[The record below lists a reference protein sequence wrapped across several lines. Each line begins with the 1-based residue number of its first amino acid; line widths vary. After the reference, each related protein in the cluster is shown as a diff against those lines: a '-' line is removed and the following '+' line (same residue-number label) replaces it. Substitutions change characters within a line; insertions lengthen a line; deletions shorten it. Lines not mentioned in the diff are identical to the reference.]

1 MELPSDFMKIPSH
14 VNLTEEVL
22 TRHVREGRGH
32 RPAVH
37 HVDGSVTYEELEAL
51 TNRCGNALA
60 SLGVGVGDRFVTRLP
75 NSIEHLAI
83 LLGGMKLGAVPI
95 PTTVQFRAA
104 ELGHVFTNSGAKL
117 AVTNRELA
125 GELVQAGESGAW
137 AGQIILT
144 DHAPEG
150 QQSFAEIAA
159 GQSTALEA
167 ADTKPDDVAFTI
179 YTSGS
184 TGLPKGVEH
193 GHRWVIGGLHPL
205 VHVAM
210 QFQPDD
216 VVFMP
221 QEFAWLYVLGVATL
235 APLYAGAQTVVY
247 SGRFDSVAAA
257 EHIDRFGVTKF
268 TTVPTVL
275 RMIKA
280 VPDLERNHDFSKWT
294 AVWSGGERLDDET
307 REEVERR
314 FGVTIYELIGQ
325 TEVWLYMANYPGIE
339 NKPGSLGQVL
349 PGRIVALLDDD
360 GAIIE
365 EPDQPGHLALSENDP
380 ALALGYRGQD
390 EEWHTRFQDGWFY
403 TGDIA
408 YRDADGYY
416 YFVGRA
422 DEMIKSRGYR
432 IAPEEVEKALLEHKA
447 ILHAG
452 VLGLPDDVQGQKVA
466 AFVVL
471 RESAEGSQELVADIR
486 GHVRSLI
493 APYKTPKEIF
503 FVEELP
509 TTSTGKI
516 DHKALREIAAAR
528 TG

>member
-1 MELPSDFMKIPSH
+1 MELPSDYMKIPSR
-14 VNLTEEVL
+14 VNITEEVL
-22 TRHVREGRGH
+22 TRHVREGRGA

-37 HVDGSVTYEELEAL
+37 HIEGSVTYEELESL
-51 TNRCGNALA
+51 TNRSGNALA
-60 SLGVGVGDRFVTRLP
+60 RLGVGKGDRFVTRLP
-75 NSIEHLAI
+75 NSIQHLAI

-104 ELGHVFTNSGAKL
+104 ELSHIFTNSDAKL
-117 AVTNRELA
+117 VITSSELA
-125 GELVQAGESGAW
+125 GEVMSARDSISQIVMLDETFEGHQGFWSVSSGESA
-137 AGQIILT
+137 QLDT
-144 DHAPEG
+144 
-150 QQSFAEIAA
+150 
-159 GQSTALEA
+159 
-167 ADTKPDDVAFTI
+167 ADTEPEDVAFTI

-184 TGLPKGVEH
+184 TGMPKGVEH

-210 QFQPDD
+210 RFQPED

-247 SGRFDSVAAA
+247 SGRFDPVTAA
-257 EHIDRFGVTKF
+257 EHIDRFGVTKL

-280 VPDLERNHDFSKWT
+280 IPDLEKKFDFSKWT

-339 NKPGSLGQVL
+339 NKAGSLGQVL
-349 PGRIVALLDDD
+349 PGRIVALLDED
-360 GAIIE
+360 GNIIDQ
-365 EPDQPGHLALSENDP
+365 PDQPGHLALSDEDP
-380 ALALGYRGQD
+380 ALALNYRGQQK
-390 EEWHTRFQDGWFY
+390 EWKSRFEDGWFH

-408 YRDADGYY
+408 YRDLDGYY

-422 DEMIKSRGYR
+422 DELIKSRGYR

-447 ILHAG
+447 VLHAG
-452 VLGLPDDVQGQKVA
+452 VIGLPDEIQGQKVA
-466 AFVVL
+466 AFLVL
-471 RESAEGSQELVADIR
+471 RESFDVSDELVTEIQE
-486 GHVRSLI
+486 HVRGLI

-503 FVEELP
+503 VVDDLP

-516 DHKALREIAAAR
+516 DHKALREIAATR
-528 TG
+528 KG

>member
-1 MELPSDFMKIPSH
+1 MELPSDFMKIPTR
-14 VNLTEEVL
+14 VNLAEEVL
-22 TRHVREGRGH
+22 TRHVREGRGG
-32 RPAVH
+32 RPAAH
-37 HVDGSVTYEELEAL
+37 HVDGSVTYDELEAL
-51 TNRCGNALA
+51 TNQAGNALA
-60 SLGVGVGDRFVTRLP
+60 RLGIGRGDRFVTRLP
-75 NSIEHLAI
+75 NSIPHLAI
-83 LLGGMKLGAVPI
+83 LLGGMKMGAVPI

-104 ELGHVFTNSGAKL
+104 ELDHVFANSGARL
-117 AVTNRELA
+117 AITTEDLSDEIESATRIDDVVLLNAGSGTRPSFTDLAASESTN
-125 GELVQAGESGAW
+125 
-137 AGQIILT
+137 
-144 DHAPEG
+144 
-150 QQSFAEIAA
+150 
-159 GQSTALEA
+159 LEA
-167 ADTKPDDVAFTI
+167 ADTEPDEVAFTI

-210 QFQPDD
+210 RFQPDD

-235 APLYAGAQTVVY
+235 APLYAGAQTVIY
-247 SGRFDSVAAA
+247 SGRFDPTAAV

-280 VPDLERNHDFSKWT
+280 IPDLEERYDLSRWT

-307 REEVERR
+307 RDEVERR

-360 GAIIE
+360 GRTIE
-365 EPDQPGHLALSENDP
+365 EADESGHLVLSEDDP
-380 ALALGYRGQD
+380 ALALGYRGQNQ
-390 EEWHTRFQDGWFY
+390 EWRSRFSDGWFH

-408 YRDADGYY
+408 YRDGDGYY

-432 IAPEEVEKALLEHKA
+432 IAPEEVEKALLEHAAA
-447 ILHAG
+447 IHAG
-452 VLGLPDDVQGQKVA
+452 VIGLPDEIQGQKVV

-471 RESAEGSQELVADIR
+471 RDGSEGSDELVDELR
-486 GHVRSLI
+486 EHVRALI
-493 APYKTPKEIF
+493 APYKTPREIH
-503 FVEELP
+503 FVDDIP
-509 TTSTGKI
+509 KTPTGKI
-516 DHKALREIAAAR
+516 DHKALRDIAAVHTA
-528 TG
+528 

>member
-1 MELPSDFMKIPSH
+1 MELPSDFMQIPDR
-14 VNLTEEVL
+14 VNLTDQVVS
-22 TRHVREGRGH
+22 RHVREGRGD

-37 HVDGSVTYEELEAL
+37 HVDGSLTFGELDEL
-51 TNRCGNALA
+51 TNRSGNALA
-60 SLGVGVGDRFVTRLP
+60 ELGIRRGDRFVTRLP
-75 NSIEHLAI
+75 NSISHLAI

-95 PTTVQFRAA
+95 PTTVQFRAV
-104 ELGHVFTNSGAKL
+104 ELQHVFDNSGAKL
-117 AVTNRELA
+117 VITTGELA
-125 GELVQAGESGAW
+125 DEVLKSEISPETVNVVFLEDDADRGPGLGELIDTQPAV
-137 AGQIILT
+137 L
-144 DHAPEG
+144 D
-150 QQSFAEIAA
+150 
-159 GQSTALEA
+159 A
-167 ADTKPDDVAFTI
+167 ADTRPDDVAFTI

-193 GHRWVIGGLHPL
+193 GHRWVVGGLHPL

-210 QFQPDD
+210 RFQPDD

-247 SGRFDSVAAA
+247 SGRFDPTAAV
-257 EHIDRFGVTKF
+257 EHIERFGVTKF

-280 VPDLERNHDFSKWT
+280 IPDLEKHYDLGTWT

-314 FGVTIYELIGQ
+314 FEVTIYELIGQ

-339 NKPGSLGQVL
+339 NKPGSLGKVL

-360 GAIIE
+360 GAPIDAADE
-365 EPDQPGHLALSENDP
+365 PGHLVLGQDDP

-390 EEWHTRFQDGWFY
+390 DEWRSRFDDGWFH

-408 YRDADGYY
+408 MKDAEGYY

-432 IAPEEVEKALLEHKA
+432 IAPEEVEKAILEHKSV
-447 ILHAG
+447 LHAG
-452 VLGLPDDVQGQKVA
+452 VIGLPDEVQGQKVA
-466 AFVVL
+466 AFVVVKDDVD
-471 RESAEGSQELVADIR
+471 GTTELADEIGR
-486 GHVRSLI
+486 HVRSVI
-493 APYKTPKEIF
+493 APYKTPKVIH
-503 FVEELP
+503 FVDALP
-509 TTSTGKI
+509 TTPTGKI
-516 DHKALREIAAAR
+516 DHKALKEVASTLTR
-528 TG
+528 

>member
-1 MELPSDFMKIPSH
+1 MKIPSH

-22 TRHVREGRGH
+22 TRHVREGRGS

-37 HVDGSVTYEELEAL
+37 HVDGSVTYEELESLA
-51 TNRCGNALA
+51 NQCGNALGT
-60 SLGVGVGDRFVTRLP
+60 LGIGRGDRFVTRLP
-75 NSIEHLAI
+75 NSIPHLAI
-83 LLGGMKLGAVPI
+83 LLGGMKIGAVPI

-104 ELGHVFTNSGAKL
+104 ELDHVFENSEAKL
-117 AVTNRELA
+117 AITTESLSDEVVSARKIDDMVLLDTA
-125 GELVQAGESGAW
+125 SGARPSF
-137 AGQIILT
+137 T
-144 DHAPEG
+144 DL
-150 QQSFAEIAA
+150 AA
-159 GQSTALEA
+159 SEPTDLEA
-167 ADTKPDDVAFTI
+167 ADTKPEDVAFTI

-210 QFQPDD
+210 RFQPED

-247 SGRFDSVAAA
+247 SGRFDPTSAV

-280 VPDLERNHDFSKWT
+280 IPDLEERYDLSKWT
-294 AVWSGGERLDDET
+294 AIWSGGERLDDET
-307 REEVERR
+307 RDEVERR

-325 TEVWLYMANYPGIE
+325 TEVWLYMSNYPGIE

-360 GAIIE
+360 GTVIDEA
-365 EPDQPGHLALSENDP
+365 DQAGHLVLSEDDP
-380 ALALGYRGQD
+380 ALALGYRGQE
-390 EEWHTRFQDGWFY
+390 EEWRSRFSDGWFY

-408 YRDADGYY
+408 YRDDDSYY

-432 IAPEEVEKALLEHKA
+432 IAPEEVEKALLEHA
-447 ILHAG
+447 AVIHAG
-452 VLGLPDDVQGQKVA
+452 VIGLPDEIQGQKVG

-471 RESAEGSQELVADIR
+471 RDGFEESEELVDEMR
-486 GHVRSLI
+486 EHVRALI
-493 APYKTPKEIF
+493 APYKTPKEIY
-503 FVEELP
+503 FVEDLP
-509 TTSTGKI
+509 KTPTGKI
-516 DHKALREIAAAR
+516 DHKALREIAEVR
-528 TG
+528 LG

>member
-1 MELPSDFMKIPSH
+1 MELPIDFMKIPSR

-22 TRHVREGRGH
+22 TRHVREGRGD

-37 HVDGSVTYEELEAL
+37 HVDGSVTYGQLDSL
-51 TNRCGNALA
+51 TNQSGNALA
-60 SLGVGVGDRFVTRLP
+60 RLGVGRGDRFVTRLP

-104 ELGHVFTNSGAKL
+104 ELSHVFNNSNARLVITSDELSGEVITARDMDGSIDQIVLLDEAFDGQKAFSELTSGASP
-117 AVTNRELA
+117 
-125 GELVQAGESGAW
+125 Q
-137 AGQIILT
+137 
-144 DHAPEG
+144 
-150 QQSFAEIAA
+150 
-159 GQSTALEA
+159 LEA

-210 QFQPDD
+210 RFQPDD

-247 SGRFDSVAAA
+247 SGRFDPTSAV

-280 VPDLERNHDFSKWT
+280 IPDLEERYDLSKWT

-349 PGRIVALLDDD
+349 PGRIVALVDDE
-360 GAIIE
+360 GATIDE
-365 EPDQPGHLALSENDP
+365 ADQTGHLVLSEDDS
-380 ALALGYRGQD
+380 ALALGYRGQE
-390 EEWHTRFQDGWFY
+390 EEWRSRFSEGWFH

-408 YRDADGYY
+408 YRDGDGYY

-432 IAPEEVEKALLEHKA
+432 IAPEEVEKALLEHA
-447 ILHAG
+447 AVIHAG
-452 VLGLPDDVQGQKVA
+452 VIGLPDDIQGQKVA

-471 RESAEGSQELVADIR
+471 RDGSEGSEELVDEMR
-486 GHVRSLI
+486 EHVRALI
-493 APYKTPKEIF
+493 APYKTPREIH
-503 FVEELP
+503 FVDDLP
-509 TTSTGKI
+509 KTPTGKI
-516 DHKALREIAAAR
+516 DHKALREIAAVR

>member
-14 VNLTEEVL
+14 VNLTDEVL
-22 TRHVREGRGH
+22 SRHVREGRGD

-37 HVDGSVTYEELEAL
+37 HIDRSVTFNELESL
-51 TNRCGNALA
+51 TNQSGNALTG
-60 SLGVGVGDRFVTRLP
+60 LGVGRGDRFVTRLP

-104 ELGHVFTNSGAKL
+104 ELNHVFTNSNSKL
-117 AVTNRELA
+117 VITNEELLEEVRSARESD
-125 GELVQAGESGAW
+125 GSID
-137 AGQIILT
+137 QIVLL
-144 DHAPEG
+144 D
-150 QQSFAEIAA
+150 QSFD
-159 GQSTALEA
+159 GQASFSELSSRESTHLEA
-167 ADTKPDDVAFTI
+167 ADTEPDDVAFTI

-184 TGLPKGVEH
+184 TGMPKGVEH

-210 QFQPDD
+210 RFQPDD

-235 APLYAGAQTVVY
+235 APLYAGAQTVVF
-247 SGRFDSVAAA
+247 SGRFDPTSAV

-280 VPDLERNHDFSKWT
+280 IPDLEDRYDLSKWT

-307 REEVERR
+307 RDEVERR

-339 NKPGSLGQVL
+339 NKPGSLGRVL
-349 PGRIVALLDDD
+349 PGRIVALLNDEGGTID
-360 GAIIE
+360 
-365 EPDQPGHLALSENDP
+365 EPDEAGHLVLSEKDP
-380 ALALGYRGQD
+380 ALALGYRGQE
-390 EEWHTRFQDGWFY
+390 EEWRSRFSDGWFH

-408 YRDADGYY
+408 YRDGDGYY

-432 IAPEEVEKALLEHKA
+432 IAPEEVEKALLEHSA
-447 ILHAG
+447 VIHAG
-452 VLGLPDDVQGQKVA
+452 VIGLPDEIQGQKVA

-471 RESAEGSQELVADIR
+471 REGFQGSDQLVDTIR
-486 GHVRSLI
+486 EHVRALI
-493 APYKTPKEIF
+493 APYKTPKDIY
-503 FVEELP
+503 FVEDLP
-509 TTSTGKI
+509 KTSTGKI
-516 DHKALREIAAAR
+516 DHKALREIAGVRA
-528 TG
+528 G